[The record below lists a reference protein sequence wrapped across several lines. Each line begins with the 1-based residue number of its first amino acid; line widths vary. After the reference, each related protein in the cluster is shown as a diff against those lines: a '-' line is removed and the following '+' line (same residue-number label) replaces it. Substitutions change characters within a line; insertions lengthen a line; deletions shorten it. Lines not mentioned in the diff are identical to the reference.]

1 MHKLPNVRWI
11 HIIYTHYLGEVIFI
25 KPDKSISKKDTFF
38 SPEYIKNALT
48 DASYIPDDNII
59 TILFLS
65 LELRKPILVEGPP
78 GTGKTELA
86 KAIARALGSD
96 FFRVQCYEGITF
108 EQMVGEW
115 NYQKQLL
122 HLEMSRLK
130 ETDQDVF
137 GEEFFIKR
145 PLLQSFIN
153 HKPSVMLI
161 DEIDKADEE
170 VESFLLQ
177 ALGEKEITVNDLG
190 TFTLKND
197 VLVVLTSNS
206 QRILLDETRDRCL
219 FLYIDYP
226 TAEREVEIVKSL
238 VPDAPHELVERVV
251 GLIQRIRKLDLVK
264 IPSIRASVDWVRTL
278 LVTQDGQDIGDES
291 LERTVRVV
299 LKTEED
305 REKVETRIFK

>member
-1 MHKLPNVRWI
+1 M
-11 HIIYTHYLGEVIFI
+11 
-25 KPDKSISKKDTFF
+25 
-38 SPEYIKNALT
+38 KNALT
-48 DASYIPDDNII
+48 RTNYIPDDNIT

-65 LELRKPILVEGPP
+65 LELGKPILVEGPP

-86 KAIARALGSD
+86 KAISRALERD

-130 ETDQDVF
+130 DTDQDVF
-137 GEEFFIKR
+137 SEEFFIKR
-145 PLLQSFIN
+145 PLLQAFIN
-153 HKPSVMLI
+153 PNPAVMLI

-197 VLVVLTSNS
+197 LLVVLTSNS
-206 QRILLDETRDRCL
+206 QRMLLDETRDRCL

-226 TAEREVEIVKSL
+226 TLEREVEIVKAL
-238 VPDAPHELVERVV
+238 VPDAPHEMVEKVV

-264 IPSIRASVDWVRTL
+264 IPSIRATVDWVRTL
-278 LVTQDGQDIGDES
+278 LATGEEDANDES
-291 LERTVRVV
+291 LENTVRVV
-299 LKTEED
+299 LKSEED
-305 REKVETRIFK
+305 RKKVDTRIFR